1 MKCMIQYLLLLLIF
15 TTSLITHGNVGL
27 ASASLVSAQEAGDSL
42 EGEDD
47 DVQVEMDEGS
57 PLPNDDSTS
66 VTQKDDE
73 EEEWQ
78 LKPSP
83 DVDTYFLFTKPS
95 GTSMELHAGRDVQF
109 LVGVTNKGS
118 KDFVLETM
126 DTSFRYPMDF
136 TFYIQNFSTISYNR
150 VVKPKQ
156 QATLY
161 YQFFVSESFAARSFG
176 LAVNLLYKDADGIQY
191 LNSVFN
197 ETVNV
202 VETDEGLDGETFF
215 LYVFLAACG
224 VLLLVGVQQLFA
236 NMGKKKPAAKP
247 KVEMGTQNVNDVDYD
262 WLPKE
267 TLNELNK
274 SPRRSPRQRRTK
286 RGTGSVDE

>member
-1 MKCMIQYLLLLLIF
+1 M
-15 TTSLITHGNVGL
+15 
-27 ASASLVSAQEAGDSL
+27 VSAQEAGDSL

-66 VTQKDDE
+66 ITENDE
-73 EEEWQ
+73 EEEERQ

-95 GTSMELHAGRDVQF
+95 GMSMELHAGKDVQF

-126 DTSFRYPMDF
+126 DASFRYLMDF
-136 TFYIQNFSTISYNR
+136 TFYIQNFSTVAYNR
-150 VVKPKQ
+150 VVKSKQ

-176 LAVNLLYKDADGIQY
+176 LTVNLFYKDADETQY

-197 ETVNV
+197 ETVTI

-224 VLLLVGVQQLFA
+224 VLLLVGAQQLFT

-267 TLNELNK
+267 MLNELNK

-286 RGTGSVDE
+286 RGTGSGDE